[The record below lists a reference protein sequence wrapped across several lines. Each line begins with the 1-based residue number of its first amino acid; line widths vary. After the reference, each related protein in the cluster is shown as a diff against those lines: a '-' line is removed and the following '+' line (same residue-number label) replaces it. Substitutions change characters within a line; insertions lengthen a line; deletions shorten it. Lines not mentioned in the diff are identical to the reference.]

1 MTRRRSVVDAEAAWA
16 EFVAFLRANGA
27 RIPHARRVVLEHV
40 LGRGDH
46 FRADE
51 IAKALSSGPS
61 RVSRGTIYRTLAL
74 MVEAGLVREIRDTDV
89 HAHYEWVFG
98 LPDHE
103 HMVCD
108 ECGEFIEFSDPRICS
123 AIRDA
128 CREQSFDCRSYRV
141 MVFGICPAC
150 RSRRGDGLSRG
161 ATTS

>member
-1 MTRRRSVVDAEAAWA
+1 MAPRCSDNPTERAWDA
-16 EFVAFLRANGA
+16 FVEFLRTHGS
-27 RIPHARRVVLEHV
+27 RVTDARRMVLEQAMA
-40 LGRGDH
+40 RKDH
-46 FRADE
+46 FRADDL
-51 IAKALSSGPS
+51 AADLSAGPS

-98 LPDHE
+98 RPEHE

-108 ECGEFIEFSDPRICS
+108 VCGKFIEFSDPRICS

-141 MVFGICPAC
+141 MVFGICPSC
-150 RSRRGDGLSRG
+150 RDEKTG
-161 ATTS
+161 